1 MASVK
6 NANEILKKQVQETS
20 DLKRDK
26 EYLIKLM
33 SRTLIEKGM
42 DEKIV
47 KVFDYDPIMLFN
59 KYLQILNLTC
69 F

>member
-33 SRTLIEKGM
+33 SRTLIEKGWM
-42 DEKIV
+42 RK
-47 KVFDYDPIMLFN
+47 LL
-59 KYLQILNLTC
+59 KYLIMIQ
-69 F
+69 